1 MIVYALD
8 KENVLET
15 GVKDNKMIVQIK
27 EMTHI
32 VLQVGKKRIVKE
44 IDVTAMEWE
53 SVSKINVII
62 GHLK

>member
-1 MIVYALD
+1 MAMIVYALD

-44 IDVTAMEWE
+44 IDVTAME
-53 SVSKINVII
+53 
-62 GHLK
+62 